1 MLWVRM
7 REGRRT
13 GWGKGWGGWGSW
25 GEGCG
30 DARWGDRH
38 ELRVR
43 EEDAERDKDRANNG
57 AVLRRALGL
66 GEPEHPAALQV
77 GTRRH
82 L

>member
-30 DARWGDRH
+30 DGGRWSGRR
-38 ELRVR
+38 EGRQGASVGGRPCLLACPLFVLGVRPRVL
-43 EEDAERDKDRANNG
+43 ACASP
-57 AVLRRALGL
+57 V
-66 GEPEHPAALQV
+66 V
-77 GTRRH
+77 
-82 L
+82 